1 MTDDLILDR
10 LAAAGHQL
18 PPRQP
23 ALGEYLPGRVVGSL
37 LFLSGQTP
45 QRDGVPTV
53 TGLVGRELGI
63 DEARDAAAL
72 AALNALA
79 LARDLLGSLDRI
91 RSVVRLT
98 GYVAAVEGFGE
109 HPRVIDGA
117 SGILR
122 TAFGE
127 AGRHARSA
135 VGVASLPQSSPVEL
149 DLVFEVAPEYHPEN
163 QEER

>member
-1 MTDDLILDR
+1 MNDRIITGR
-10 LAAAGHQL
+10 LAEAGWQI
-18 PPRQP
+18 PGRQAP
-23 ALGEYLPGRVVGSL
+23 LGDYLPGRVVGDL

-45 QRDGVPTV
+45 QREGLPTV
-53 TGLVGRELGI
+53 TGLVGR
-63 DEARDAAAL
+63 DVTPDQARDAASL

-79 LARDLLGSLDRI
+79 IARDLLGGLDRV

-117 SGILR
+117 SEVLR

-135 VGVASLPQSSPVEL
+135 VGVASLPQSSPVEI
-149 DLVFEVAPEYHPEN
+149 DLVLEVAPAR
-163 QEER
+163 QEAS

>member
-1 MTDDLILDR
+1 MNDELMTDR
-10 LAAAGHQL
+10 LAAGGWEL
-18 PPRQP
+18 PVRQAP
-23 ALGEYLPGRVVGSL
+23 LGDYLPGRVVGDL

-45 QRDGVPTV
+45 QRDGLPTV

-63 DEARDAAAL
+63 DEAREAAAL

-79 LARDLLGSLDRI
+79 IAREILGGLDRV

-117 SGILR
+117 SEVLR
-122 TAFGE
+122 TAFGD

-135 VGVASLPQSSPVEL
+135 VGVASLPQSSPVEI
-149 DLVFEVAPEYHPEN
+149 DLVLEVAPAH
-163 QEER
+163 QAVQ